1 MIQRKVTICNKLG
14 LHARAS
20 SKLAQTA
27 SQFGSSVTIGP
38 DESQLVDCKSIMAL
52 MMQAAGIGSEL
63 LLVVEGDDEEL
74 AANAVCE
81 LIADKF
87 GEGE

>member
-27 SQFGSSVTIGP
+27 SQFASSVSIGP
-38 DESQLVDCKSIMAL
+38 DETQLADCKSIMAL
-52 MMQAAGIGSEL
+52 MMQAAGVGSEL
-63 LLVVEGDDEEL
+63 VLVVEGDDEER
-74 AANAVCE
+74 AASEVCK

-87 GEGE
+87 GEVE

>member
-27 SQFGSSVTIGP
+27 SQFSSRISIGP
-38 DESQLVDCKSIMAL
+38 VEDQLVDCKSIMAL

-63 LLVVEGDDEEL
+63 LLVADGEDEDKAME
-74 AANAVCE
+74 AICE
-81 LIADKF
+81 LIEDKF
-87 GEGE
+87 GEEE

>member
-1 MIQRKVTICNKLG
+1 MIKREVTICNKLG

-27 SQFGSSVTIGP
+27 SQFGSKISIGQSE
-38 DESQLVDCKSIMAL
+38 DQLVDCKSIMAL
-52 MMQAAGIGSEL
+52 MMQAAGIGSRMVL
-63 LLVVEGDDEEL
+63 ITDGDDEES
-74 AANAVCE
+74 AADAICA
-81 LIADKF
+81 LIEDKF

>member
-27 SQFGSSVTIGP
+27 SQFASSISIGP
-38 DESQLVDCKSIMAL
+38 DETQLADCKSIMAL
-52 MMQAAGIGSEL
+52 MMQAAGVGSEL
-63 LLVVEGDDEEL
+63 LLVVDGEDEDR
-74 AANAVCE
+74 ATDAVCE